1 MFLELCTWL
10 DEYVIGGE
18 IFMKHNKKIKMTF
31 NVTPEVRRLIKN
43 FVEELGYKSESAFCN
58 EAIEEYLSKLQYDSI
73 GTYMNKLL
81 VQAVDCTIERHS
93 DRLVDMLF
101 KLAVSIEK
109 QNLIASGEYD
119 DYYESYIEEVATEN
133 VQKRHG
139 RL

>member
-1 MFLELCTWL
+1 MEVKFN
-10 DEYVIGGE
+10 
-18 IFMKHNKKIKMTF
+18 MKREKMTF
-31 NVTPEVRRLIKN
+31 NVPPAVRTEIKN
-43 FVEELGYKSESAFCN
+43 YVKLLGFKSESDLCN
-58 EAIEEYLSKLQYDSI
+58 KAINEYLTKLHYEANSDNI
-73 GTYMNKLL
+73 NKIL
-81 VQAVDCTIERHS
+81 VQAVDCTIEHHVDRVS
-93 DRLVDMLF
+93 DMFF

>member
-1 MFLELCTWL
+1 
-10 DEYVIGGE
+10 
-18 IFMKHNKKIKMTF
+18 MKKNRKVKMTF
-31 NVTPEVRRLIKN
+31 NVPIEVQRQIKN
-43 FVEELGYKSESAFCN
+43 YVEDLGYKSESAFCG

-81 VQAVDCTIERHS
+81 VQAVDCTIEHHV
-93 DRLVDMLF
+93 DRVSDMLF

-119 DYYESYIEEVATEN
+119 DYYEEYIEQVAIEN
-133 VQKRHG
+133 VMKRHG

>member
-1 MFLELCTWL
+1 M
-10 DEYVIGGE
+10 
-18 IFMKHNKKIKMTF
+18 KKIKKVKMTF
-31 NVTPEVRRLIKN
+31 NVTPQVRRQIKN
-43 FVEELGYKSESAFCN
+43 LVEDLGYKSESAFCC

-93 DRLVDMLF
+93 DRLVDMLY
-101 KLAVSIEK
+101 KLAISIEK
-109 QNLIASGEYD
+109 QNLIGSGDYD
-119 DYYESYIEEVATEN
+119 DYYESYIEKVAIEN

>member
-1 MFLELCTWL
+1 
-10 DEYVIGGE
+10 
-18 IFMKHNKKIKMTF
+18 MKNNKKVKMTF

-81 VQAVDCTIERHS
+81 VQAVDCTIAGHT
-93 DRLVDMLF
+93 DRVTDMLF

-109 QNLIASGEYD
+109 QNLINSGEYD
-119 DYYESYIEEVATEN
+119 DYYEEYIEEVATEN

>member
-1 MFLELCTWL
+1 M
-10 DEYVIGGE
+10 V
-18 IFMKHNKKIKMTF
+18 MKNTNKKVKMTF
-31 NVTPEVRRLIKN
+31 NVTPEVLAAIKN
-43 FVEELGYKSESAFCN
+43 YVKTLGYKSESSFCN
-58 EAIEEYLSKLQYDSI
+58 EAIEEYLAKLQTNSI
-73 GTYMNKLL
+73 GTYINKLL

-109 QNLIASGEYD
+109 QNLIAGGEYD
-119 DYYESYIEEVATEN
+119 EYYESYVEKIATEN

>member
-1 MFLELCTWL
+1 
-10 DEYVIGGE
+10 
-18 IFMKHNKKIKMTF
+18 MKNTNKKVKMTF
-31 NVTPEVRRLIKN
+31 NVTPEVQAAIKN
-43 FVEELGYKSESAFCN
+43 YVKTLGYKSESSFCN
-58 EAIEEYLSKLQYDSI
+58 EAIEEYLAKLQTNSI
-73 GTYMNKLL
+73 GTYINKLL

>member
-1 MFLELCTWL
+1 
-10 DEYVIGGE
+10 
-18 IFMKHNKKIKMTF
+18 MKNNKKVKMTF
-31 NVTPEVRRLIKN
+31 NVTPKVRRLIKI

-81 VQAVDCTIERHS
+81 VQAVDCTIEHHV
-93 DRLVDMLF
+93 DRVSDMLF
-101 KLAVSIEK
+101 KLAVSVEK

-119 DYYESYIEEVATEN
+119 DCYESYIEEVATEK